1 VEEKIFGRGAN
12 LGDRKPI
19 LGSDGFSPAV
29 RDVISHQVLGSCRRA
44 FGRPGCGHNGLPSA
58 MSARRQA
65 STTSLSKYARDG
77 SPDPSARHLDFCN
90 AFWGPN
96 DAGVDVLFARM
107 RGAARTMEE
116 LRNFWKERYLA
127 FSLLSSRLIHFF
139 FRTAIEEDYA
149 KRLAKLAKTT
159 MGRDEI
165 GCVLASTFRGF
176 H

>member
-1 VEEKIFGRGAN
+1 MEVSIRGEWTAGR
-12 LGDRKPI
+12 DE
-19 LGSDGFSPAV
+19 
-29 RDVISHQVLGSCRRA
+29 ISQQVVGSCRGA
-44 FGRPGCGHNGLPSA
+44 FGRRGRDHNVLPSA

-77 SPDPSARHLDFCN
+77 SPDPSARYLDFCN

-116 LRNFWKERYLA
+116 LRNFWKERYLFLA
-127 FSLLSSRLIHFF
+127 FSATFLFTLFPRA
-139 FRTAIEEDYA
+139 AIEEDYA
-149 KRLAKLAKTT
+149 KRLSKLTKMT

-165 GCVLASTFRGF
+165 GCVSIRAGLDVS
-176 H
+176 